1 MSVRK
6 VILIFLVFASVLL
19 PAAADSD
26 LGSFGITGGY
36 SSNRGFGYM
45 GFNGTYQLLAD
56 VTDST
61 KIGMGLHSDFAFG
74 ITKKDTLPLFFA
86 SLAGVGFE
94 FRPSVDTSL
103 NLSLGPAVVVEMA
116 EELAAVGIGAGID
129 FAFSYF
135 FGKEKAV
142 GITVGATAYPQFL
155 VLDDYRDT
163 PFAIAAMGYAAL
175 SFRYPAPVTGLA
187 LPALAYIIY

>member
-1 MSVRK
+1 MLPYYCQLLLT
-6 VILIFLVFASVLL
+6 VISALSAL
-19 PAAADSD
+19 PAGIHQTAVSAIW
-26 LGSFGITGGY
+26 GS
-36 SSNRGFGYM
+36 M
-45 GFNGTYQLLAD
+45 A
-56 VTDST
+56 
-61 KIGMGLHSDFAFG
+61 H
-74 ITKKDTLPLFFA
+74 
-86 SLAGVGFE
+86 
-94 FRPSVDTSL
+94 TSFWQ
-103 NLSLGPAVVVEMA
+103 M
-116 EELAAVGIGAGID
+116 
-129 FAFSYF
+129 FSYF